1 MSSQGDRFWEV
12 VPYGNYRDL
21 THAPMLMQCFFFFSC
36 IVNFEKKN
44 QTPGAPV
51 EKFPFLVLDRNTTAS
66 KHLIIHFLLYY
77 LSIGRLREVKKKEKF
92 QAFSFT
98 ELSVSLT
105 RGCRLQEIQNLVI

>member
-1 MSSQGDRFWEV
+1 MR
-12 VPYGNYRDL
+12 
-21 THAPMLMQCFFFFSC
+21 QCLCNVFFFFSC